1 MRFEITGQP
10 LGTVSPLI
18 QKRIDLHQVDATCRY
33 LSTAPLYHSAPLR
46 YNLLVS
52 RLGGTSIIMK
62 KFDAEAALRLIQD
75 ERITHSQWVPTMFVR
90 LLALAPEVRGEFDL
104 SSHRFAIHAAA
115 PCPKTVKHA
124 MIEWWGDV
132 IHEYYSGTESN
143 RSTAISP
150 SEWRAHPGSVGKA
163 FHGEIKILDE
173 QFNELP
179 AGATGQ
185 STLLAATPSP
195 ITKTQRKRQAHTPH
209 KVGHPLAIS
218 ATWMTRAIFTSRTGS
233 HS

>member
-1 MRFEITGQP
+1 MIYSSGTTGRPKGVRFEITGQP
-10 LGTVSPLI
+10 LGIVSRLS
-18 QKRIDLHQVDATCRY
+18 KRIDLHRVDATCRY

-124 MIEWWGDV
+124 MVEWWGDI

-143 RSTAISP
+143 GSTAISP

-173 QFNELP
+173 QFNGYLLERP
-179 AGATGQ
+179 AR

-195 ITKTQRKRQAHTPH
+195 ITKTRENGQRVLP
-209 KVGHPLAIS
+209 
-218 ATWMTRAIFTSRTGS
+218 TRLVIPWRYRLRG
-233 HS
+233 